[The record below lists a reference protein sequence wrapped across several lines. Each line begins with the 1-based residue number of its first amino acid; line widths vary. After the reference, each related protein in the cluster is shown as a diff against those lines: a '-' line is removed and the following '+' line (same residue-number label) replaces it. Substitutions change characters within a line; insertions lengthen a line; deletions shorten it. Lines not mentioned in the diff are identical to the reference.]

1 MGNKASVKDEY
12 WKEIKP
18 GGEIE
23 KKYNLLGENIPK
35 KLEIDTNDNN
45 AIKYIITYPEKLL
58 NSNNAWPLII
68 VVNGSNDTTSAHYNF
83 NFHLTSHG
91 FIVIGNEDK
100 AAGSGES
107 TSKMLDF
114 ILNLNKDKSNI
125 LYNKI
130 DTSKI
135 GITGGSQGGAG
146 CIRAVTEF
154 ENGKYYKTL
163 NTISTPRLEMAKNL
177 KWEYDVKK

>member
-23 KKYNLLGENIPK
+23 KKYILLGENIPK

-68 VVNGSNDTTSAHYNF
+68 VVNGSNDTTSTHYNF

-100 AAGSGES
+100 AAGSG
-107 TSKMLDF
+107 
-114 ILNLNKDKSNI
+114 N
-125 LYNKI
+125 
-130 DTSKI
+130 
-135 GITGGSQGGAG
+135 QH
-146 CIRAVTEF
+146 
-154 ENGKYYKTL
+154 
-163 NTISTPRLEMAKNL
+163 L
-177 KWEYDVKK
+177 KC